1 MAAILGLRCQ
11 LSLAKHYGKM
21 KIAQLNANRKNKQ
34 RRILAFGLLP
44 KVVDVLKFHDIWR
57 GHE

>member
-1 MAAILGLRCQ
+1 MAAILGLRCK

-21 KIAQLNANRKNKQ
+21 KIAELNVTCKNMQ

-44 KVVDVLKFHDIWR
+44 KVVDVLKFRDKWR